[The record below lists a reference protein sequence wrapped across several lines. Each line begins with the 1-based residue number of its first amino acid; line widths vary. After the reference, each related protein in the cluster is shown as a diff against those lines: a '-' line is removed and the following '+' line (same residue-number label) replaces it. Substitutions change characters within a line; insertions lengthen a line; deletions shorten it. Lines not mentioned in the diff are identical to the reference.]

1 MSQQVSNNIAADPRF
16 LKFVAKRNTYSI
28 IMTILGA
35 LAYYGFIL
43 LVAFDPKLMAAK
55 MGAGMT
61 TSIGVP
67 IGVGVIV
74 FTIILTWIYVRR
86 ANGEF
91 DDEAA
96 EIIKGASK

>member
-1 MSQQVSNNIAADPRF
+1 MSQQVSSNIAADPRF

-28 IMTILGA
+28 IMAILGA

-43 LVAFDPKLMAAK
+43 LVAFNPQLMAQK
-55 MGAGMT
+55 LGAGMT
-61 TSIGVP
+61 TSLGVP
-67 IGVGVIV
+67 LGVGVIV
-74 FTIILTWIYVRR
+74 FTIVITWIYVRR
-86 ANGEF
+86 ANTEF